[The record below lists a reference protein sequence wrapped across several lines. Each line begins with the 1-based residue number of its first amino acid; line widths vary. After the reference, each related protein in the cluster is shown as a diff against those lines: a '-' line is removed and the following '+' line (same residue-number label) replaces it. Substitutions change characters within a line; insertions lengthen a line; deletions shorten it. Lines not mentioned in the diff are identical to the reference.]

1 MVTNEKNNVIVELY
15 DLSIS
20 ERKDDRFGRVVTIK
34 SLNEDD
40 LINIAV
46 SERTDLNP
54 NSLRSSMQILKE
66 IAKKQL
72 VNGASVAFGLG
83 YFNLGVNGIFIG
95 DKAQWD
101 STQHSL
107 SIRVTPTAE
116 LRETVKNAT
125 VETRG
130 MAAIGTYINRIEDIL
145 SKTENSRLTPGG
157 PVNIIGDKIR
167 IIGDN
172 PENGIKLI
180 NQTTQEV
187 TSIPA
192 DVTST
197 NDPSKV
203 SFVVPANLAAGDYKL
218 GISTQYASSSTL
230 LNQPRTY
237 LSEYILTV

>member
-1 MVTNEKNNVIVELY
+1 MATNEKNNVIVELY

-157 PVNIIGDKIR
+157 PVNILGDKIR

-180 NQTTQEV
+180 NQATQEV
-187 TSIPA
+187 TSIKA

-203 SFVVPANLAAGDYKL
+203 SFVVPANLAVGDYRL
-218 GISTQYASSSTL
+218 GITTQYCNSSTL